1 MKMSF
6 GQMVDVLKEKHKG
19 KIVLIKLGAFYVA
32 LEEDAVLLHE
42 KLGLNC
48 TCFKNNSCK
57 VGLPIN
63 SIGKYLK
70 EIDKLKYGYVVYDYD
85 KEKQELIKVSQKV
98 GKINKERR
106 KNANC
111 LYCKG
116 GSKYNLKDP
125 YLQAV
130 IKLLIKEHNL
140 ELDPTKLE

>member
-1 MKMSF
+1 M
-6 GQMVDVLKEKHKG
+6 
-19 KIVLIKLGAFYVA
+19 A